1 MPTAPT
7 PNGGFSTQD
16 KHFRASLPD
25 EWLAKRSVYRSLL
38 LSALP
43 QLLVLDGLKISQ
55 KHRTRARTLLDA
67 FAKTLI

>member
-1 MPTAPT
+1 M
-7 PNGGFSTQD
+7 
-16 KHFRASLPD
+16 PD

-55 KHRTRARTLLDA
+55 KHRTRARTLLDT
-67 FAKTLI
+67 FANTLI